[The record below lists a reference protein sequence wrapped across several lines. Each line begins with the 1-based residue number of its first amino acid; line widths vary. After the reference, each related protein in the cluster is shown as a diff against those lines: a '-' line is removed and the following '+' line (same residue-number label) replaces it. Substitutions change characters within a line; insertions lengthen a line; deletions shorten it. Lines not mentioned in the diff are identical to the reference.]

1 MSPKKQLN
9 FRSRTRSLATIPIT
23 KRMDSVPPLFLS
35 VQLRKNIERLLPGGY
50 HQRMRRYFDTHGCLH
65 CSHNDVGY
73 GANGFCIRC
82 VRMIGKRMRKVDKEL
97 EANGSEPA
105 PNLQEIYLRPY
116 DSARQMLADL
126 VPRIRKTPIRRTL
139 EPKPPSKVYLNLLR
153 PMTGLPKSL
162 T

>member
-9 FRSRTRSLATIPIT
+9 FRSRTRGLATIPIT

-126 VPRIRKTPIRRTL
+126 VPGIRKTPARTAL
-139 EPKPPSKVYLNLLR
+139 EPKSPSKVYLRLLR
-153 PMTGLPKSL
+153 PMTGLPKSRS
-162 T
+162 